1 MLMLMQDRVC
11 LCWQKM
17 YGCLSSTQSMFR
29 MVLPRSGECVV
40 PEGLMG
46 GQR

>member
-1 MLMLMQDRVC
+1 MLMLMQDRVFAGKRMC
-11 LCWQKM
+11 
-17 YGCLSSTQSMFR
+17 GCLSSTQSMFR